1 MLDDFKRAL
10 ARVQSDYDFYVEC
23 QASPATALTGY
34 DLSPEERSTLLDP
47 EQLAAALEKGIGVH
61 KLPPITIKICG
72 THDWI
77 NRAALDAE
85 TDPERASQVAVE
97 VDAIGRARTREE
109 RAGATLRLMEL
120 LG

>member
-85 TDPERASQVAVE
+85 TDPERRRTSRSRSTRSGAHERGRSE
-97 VDAIGRARTREE
+97 RARRC
-109 RAGATLRLMEL
+109 A
-120 LG
+120 